1 MSNCL
6 LSIGGSGHRSLKP
19 LVFLAAAGALG
30 DQDLSLLCVDN
41 DATNGNLTESLEL
54 LHLYNHVRGGA
65 KWLGDAPFFRPKLQL
80 MDDRPWSP
88 FSTHEAEPTLD
99 SYLGHESMRNN
110 AEDLT
115 ALYEF
120 LYDPEKRTLPVT
132 EGFRGR
138 PSIGAAVYRAAAQ
151 GGHVGSNGHTSTV
164 DALQQIREQL
174 EMGTAQGR
182 SVRLFSMGS
191 IFGGTGAAGLP
202 TLPST
207 LIASMKQG
215 GDHVLCGG
223 AFLLPYFE
231 FNSSALD
238 RQGPHAN
245 PNDFIMM
252 MKDALPYYVLN
263 RSRYQCVY
271 AIGADKWRHLPNS
284 AVGKAEQKNP
294 ADLVE
299 FLAALAAS
307 NFLVTWNPA
316 AAAGQNGQDP
326 ILYVLHREK
335 DNSFGWA
342 DIPEAGRIKPQLA
355 AFTRFCFLYIQDFE
369 PELQRAAR
377 GHLKATWY
385 SRHVQAAGVNP
396 ATAEFQDQV
405 KAMGEFCRLFLR
417 WWVDLHDNAGLTV
430 ELAHPGAF
438 SHYPFVDEAFPTLIT
453 GERYTLTAKQVVQK
467 LAGAPFEHKPDL
479 AGFGHFVQALAS
491 VSA

>member
-41 DATNGNLTESLEL
+41 DATNGNLTESLDL
-54 LHLYNHVRGGA
+54 IHLYNHVRGPG

-99 SYLGHESMRNN
+99 SYLGHESMRRR

-120 LYDPEKRTLPVT
+120 LYDPEKRKLSVT

-151 GGHVGSNGHTSTV
+151 GNSTTNGDHVDSLGR
-164 DALQQIREQL
+164 IKEQL
-174 EMGTAQGR
+174 ETGAAQGR

-202 TLPST
+202 TIPST
-207 LIASMKQG
+207 LIASMKHGSDQ
-215 GDHVLCGG
+215 VLCGG
-223 AFLLPYFE
+223 AFLLPYFA
-231 FNSSALD
+231 FNTATLD
-238 RQGPHAN
+238 RQGAHAN

-307 NFLVTWNPA
+307 NFLVTWSPS
-316 AAAGQNGQDP
+316 AAGQNGHDP
-326 ILYVLHREK
+326 LLYVLHRERET
-335 DNSFGWA
+335 SFTWA
-342 DIPEAGRIKPQLA
+342 DVPEAGRIKPQLA
-355 AFTRFCFLYIQDFE
+355 AFTRFCFLYLRDFE
-369 PELQRAAR
+369 PELQRSAH

-385 SRHVQAAGVNP
+385 GKHVKEAGVNP
-396 ATAEFQDQV
+396 TTSEFQDQV
-405 KAMGEFCRLFLR
+405 KALGDFCRAFLR
-417 WWVDLHDNAGLTV
+417 WWVDLHNNAGLTV
-430 ELAHPGAF
+430 ELTHAGAF
-438 SHYPFVDEAFPTLIT
+438 SHYPFEDEAFPTLIT
-453 GERYTLTAKQVVQK
+453 GERYPYTAKQAVQR
-467 LAGAPFEHKPDL
+467 LAGMPLERKPDL
-479 AGFGHFVQALAS
+479 AGFGHFVHVLARI
-491 VSA
+491 SA